1 MLNPQTMMNHHNY
14 LAMFDK
20 IVYRNYFIYVQ
31 HIKMFMNGQHM
42 CECGALD
49 KKKKT
54 IYCMR
59 AWRHKDIEILST
71 LTLPND
77 EVSECFLNV
86 PNRNFENVEVRH
98 FETTQY

>member
-1 MLNPQTMMNHHNY
+1 
-14 LAMFDK
+14 
-20 IVYRNYFIYVQ
+20 
-31 HIKMFMNGQHM
+31 
-42 CECGALD
+42 
-49 KKKKT
+49 
-54 IYCMR
+54 MR